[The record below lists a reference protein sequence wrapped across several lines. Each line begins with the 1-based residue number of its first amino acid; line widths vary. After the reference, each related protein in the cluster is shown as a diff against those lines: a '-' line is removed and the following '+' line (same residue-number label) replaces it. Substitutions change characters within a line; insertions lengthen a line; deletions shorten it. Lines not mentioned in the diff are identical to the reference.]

1 MLGAMCFISPVSC
14 WTRKTF
20 FLKKLPP
27 LNRTEHKRPAMYCV
41 VRTGKK
47 NNLTQNSH
55 ADILMRGDVPPKR
68 MKNVGGCS
76 CRVVTLPKF
85 EKVRTRNVFSYWGTF
100 TVADSLLLVLY
111 LGATATEWKACLI
124 LLYILRVFAHF
135 TVAL

>member
-1 MLGAMCFISPVSC
+1 MPCVLFHPFRAEFG
-14 WTRKTF
+14 KL
-20 FLKKLPP
+20 FLKKKYTSSPEQNWTQKAGYVLCSE
-27 LNRTEHKRPAMYCV
+27 N
-41 VRTGKK
+41 GQK